1 MKGKIALVLGA
12 AAGYVLGTRDG
23 RERYEQMKAKA
34 TGMWQ
39 DPKVQQK
46 VSEVS
51 DLAKEKAP
59 VVKDKLAEKVGVG
72 GDSGGDGAPTVGG
85 SGVGTSGFGTSGAGA
100 GTGSTGASGIGTT
113 LPGGDA
119 LPPETPSTRP
129 TPCSVGG

>member
-39 DPKVQQK
+39 DPKVQRK

-59 VVKDKLAEKVGVG
+59 VVKDKLAEKVGAS

-85 SGVGTSGFGTSGAGA
+85 SGFGTSGVGA

-129 TPCSVGG
+129 TPGSVGG